1 MTTREFT
8 KTEVVIY
15 KSHKL
20 KNNFL
25 SVSFAYRYNET
36 TVSTQKTL
44 IIENKGGAAQ
54 SLMSYL
60 GL

>member
-25 SVSFAYRYNET
+25 SVSFAYRYNAT

-54 SLMSYL
+54 SLMAYL

>member
-20 KNNFL
+20 KNNFI
-25 SVSFAYRYNET
+25 SVSFAYRYNAT
-36 TVSTQKTL
+36 TVSTIKKL
-44 IIENKGGAAQ
+44 EIENKGGAAK
-54 SLMSYL
+54 SLMAYL

>member
-8 KTEVVIY
+8 KTGVVIY

-20 KNNFL
+20 KNNFI
-25 SVSFAYRYNET
+25 SVTFAYRYNAT
-36 TVSTQKTL
+36 TVSTIKKL
-44 IIENKGGAAQ
+44 EIENKGGAAK
-54 SLMSYL
+54 SLMAYL